1 MGILPSELNAD
12 ICVIGAGASGMTAAL
27 SAYWKDP
34 SLRIALVEEKE
45 RIGQKILVTGNGRCN
60 LSNRFLTI
68 ENYNDGARRY
78 EQMFRDASSDEAFF
92 ARLGL
97 MLYEDE
103 SGRLYP
109 YSNQASSVL
118 NAFLSALGR
127 TGIKVLVGN
136 KVTFLKPGKQ
146 GIAVGLGNG
155 EQILAGSVILAT
167 GSPASV
173 RNNRSEEL
181 VRQIGDRFVP
191 FVPALVPLRL
201 RGDQFRA
208 LKGIRLKASVA
219 LQKEGTVIRREAG
232 EVQFGDGYLGGIC
245 VMDLS
250 RFVEEGDYCLVLD
263 LVPDKKEQILIPFL
277 ETACEQTS
285 GTAASL
291 LNGILPR
298 RAGELIMRSV
308 LPDAFSR
315 QADTLSEKEI
325 RQTAYML
332 KHWEI
337 PVASRCPMNQAQIC
351 RGGVERLDRNTLA
364 SASDPRV
371 FYCGEIINVDGRC
384 GGYNLHWA
392 WISGKTAGEAAAL
405 CVRGKNND

>member
-1 MGILPSELNAD
+1 MGILLSKLNAD

-34 SLRIALVEEKE
+34 SLRIALIEEKE

-60 LSNRFLTI
+60 LSNRLMSI
-68 ENYNDGARRY
+68 ENYNAGARRY
-78 EQMFRDASSDEAFF
+78 EQVFRDAASDEAFF

-118 NAFLSALGR
+118 NAFLNALGG
-127 TGIKVLVGN
+127 TGIEIMTGN

-146 GIAVGLGNG
+146 GIAVGLENG

-181 VRQIGDRFVP
+181 VRQLGDRFVP
-191 FVPALVPLRL
+191 FVPALVPLRF
-201 RGDQFRA
+201 RGEQFRS

-219 LQKEGTVIRREAG
+219 LQKEGTVICREAG

-250 RFVEEGDYCLVLD
+250 RFLEDGDYCLVLD
-263 LVPDKKEQILIPFL
+263 LVPDKDEQIIIPFL
-277 ETACEQTS
+277 ETACAQTS
-285 GTAASL
+285 GTASAL

-308 LPDAFSR
+308 IPDAFSR
-315 QADTLSEKEI
+315 KADTLSEKEI
-325 RQTAYML
+325 HQTAHLL
-332 KHWEI
+332 KHWKI
-337 PVASRCPMNQAQIC
+337 PVDSRCPMNQAQIC
-351 RGGVERLDRNTLA
+351 RGGVEKLDRKTLA
-364 SASDPRV
+364 SASDSRV

-392 WISGKTAGEAAAL
+392 WISGKTAGEAAAQ
-405 CVRGKNND
+405 CVRGGNDE